1 MCRKKKLYCHIDM
14 KRYCFALDLKN
25 DKNLIRE
32 YEDYHKKVWP
42 EIISSIKGSGIEEM
56 QIYRFG
62 NRLFM
67 IMEVNENFSFEK
79 KSVADNNNEKVQ
91 EWEKLMW
98 KFQQPVEGSGVN
110 EKWVR
115 MEKIFEL
122 NEF

>member
-1 MCRKKKLYCHIDM
+1 M
-14 KRYCFALDLKN
+14 KRFCFALDLKN
-25 DKNLIRE
+25 NDQLIRE

-42 EIISSIKGSGIEEM
+42 EVVSSIRDSGIEQM

-67 IMEVNENFSFEK
+67 IMEVNDDFSFEK
-79 KSVADNNNEKVQ
+79 KSQSDSNNETVQ
-91 EWEKLMW
+91 EWENLMW
-98 KFQQPVEGSGVN
+98 KFQQPVEGAGIN

-122 NEF
+122 NDF